1 MIEFILMR
9 VMVVIGIG
17 MWISI
22 MALVGL
28 VIYHIAEQ

>member
-9 VMVVIGIG
+9 AMVVIGIG

-28 VIYHIAEQ
+28 VIYYTAEQ